1 MRHWHEEDMSKV
13 HKGAH
18 DTEEEKIFEIVPED
32 RTAVDNILRI
42 NHGNQMRLGLMADA
56 KANIMITVSSIVFSV
71 TIANLDNELMKWPLL
86 TFACGCFFTLLFAIF
101 AIIPKTDYPKVKG
114 SEDIDRNSHWFIPL
128 FFGHFAHLPIEEYKQ
143 DYAET
148 LMTDDKIYDALAGD
162 IYGQGKVLALS
173 KYKYLKWSYNSFLYG
188 MSLAIIVFLLQGPFG
203 DFLLDIFNEL
213 WDIIVGEMIFTL
225 DGFKELLCQAST
237 QCRNYSH

>member
-1 MRHWHEEDMSKV
+1 MSHVTPFSEGNGK
-13 HKGAH
+13 K
-18 DTEEEKIFEIVPED
+18 EQNPFEKVPED

-101 AIIPKTDYPKVKG
+101 AIIPKTAYPKDVTG
-114 SEDIDRNSHWFIPL
+114 DIDRKSPFFNPL
-128 FFGHFAHLPIEEYKQ
+128 FFGHFAHLPIEEYKE
-143 DYAET
+143 DYAEK
-148 LMTDDKIYDALAGD
+148 LMNDDSIYDALAGD

-173 KYKYLKWSYNSFLYG
+173 KYKYLKWSYNSFLGG
-188 MSLAIIVFLLQGPFG
+188 MSVAIIVFLMQGPLG
-203 DFLLDIFNEL
+203 NFLIDIFDGI
-213 WDIIVGEMIFTL
+213 WDIIVGEMMFTL

-237 QCRNYSH
+237 RCRNGG